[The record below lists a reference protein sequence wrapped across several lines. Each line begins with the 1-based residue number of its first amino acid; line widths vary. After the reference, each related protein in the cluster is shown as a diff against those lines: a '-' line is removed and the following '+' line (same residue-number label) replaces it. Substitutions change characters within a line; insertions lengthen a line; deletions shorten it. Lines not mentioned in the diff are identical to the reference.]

1 MARLFL
7 VLIFVGVVIGAAM
20 LLGRA
25 ITAAQE
31 VPVPKTA
38 KTVSYILLILLM
50 LGVVTG
56 WLGGL

>member
-7 VLIFVGVVIGAAM
+7 ALLAVGVVIGAVII
-20 LLGRA
+20 LGRA
-25 ITAAQE
+25 VTAAQE

-38 KTVSYILLILLM
+38 KAVSYILLILLM

>member
-1 MARLFL
+1 MARLL
-7 VLIFVGVVIGAAM
+7 LAVLAVGAVIAAAAI
-20 LLGRA
+20 LGRA
-25 ITAAQE
+25 FTAAQE

-38 KTVSYILLILLM
+38 KTVSYILLIMLM